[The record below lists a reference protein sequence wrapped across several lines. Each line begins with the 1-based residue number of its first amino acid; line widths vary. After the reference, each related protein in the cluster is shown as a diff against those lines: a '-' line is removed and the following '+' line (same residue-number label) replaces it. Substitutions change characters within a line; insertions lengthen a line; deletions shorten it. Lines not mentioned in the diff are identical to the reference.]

1 MGFRQAGSGIKG
13 WTAGERHFVR
23 VRTEDEAKIR
33 LKTAATTS
41 FAGGRMKDPDMF
53 RY

>member
-23 VRTEDEAKIR
+23 VRTEIR

-41 FAGGRMKDPDMF
+41 FEGGRMKDPDMF